1 MIPMHPAEAHVVTPR
16 RLAVVLALGAA
27 AVVLCLLLCPLFG
40 PSHLSLR
47 RAFAGQW
54 PDNRMFFD
62 VRVPRVLLAL
72 LCGGALSIAGCLFQS
87 LLRDPLATPYTLGV
101 SGGAS
106 LGAVVAICF
115 GLHTVAGLPGL
126 WAASM
131 AGAAITLLIVLG
143 VASEGRRMSSFTLLL
158 GGVMVNGIVTSLI
171 MLLHNLASLR
181 ESFAIVHW
189 LMGNIDPPERGTLV
203 ALAIAVVPL
212 SVVLCLA
219 ARRWNLMSVG
229 EEWAAARGVSP
240 SRLLLAGYIAGSFLT
255 AAVTAV
261 TGPIGFVGL
270 VVPHALR
277 LKLGSDHRLLMP
289 ASFLFGAAFLAICD
303 TVARSVFSVELPVS
317 VLTALVGG
325 PSFIALLR
333 SRRRSLWL

>member
-1 MIPMHPAEAHVVTPR
+1 MTPTEAHVVTPR
-16 RLAVVLALGAA
+16 RLAFVLLSGLT
-27 AVVLCLLLCPLFG
+27 AVLWCIVICPLIG
-40 PSHLSLR
+40 ASALSLR

-54 PDNRMFFD
+54 PDYQMCFG
-62 VRVPRVLLAL
+62 VRLPRVLLAL

-87 LLRDPLATPYTLGV
+87 LLRDALATPYTLGV
-101 SGGAS
+101 SSGAS
-106 LGAVVAICF
+106 LGAVIAICF
-115 GLHTVAGLPGL
+115 GLHTVAGMPGI
-126 WAASM
+126 WGAALL
-131 AGAAITLLIVLG
+131 GAAITLLIVLS
-143 VASEGRRMSSFTLLL
+143 VASEGSRMSSFTLLL
-158 GGVMVNGIVTSLI
+158 GGVMINGVVTSLI
-171 MLLHNLASLR
+171 MLLHNLASVR

-189 LMGNIDPPERGTLV
+189 VMGNIDPPETSTLV
-203 ALAIAVVPL
+203 ALAVAVLPT
-212 SVVLCLA
+212 SVVLCLM
-219 ARRWNLMSVG
+219 ARRWNLMAVG
-229 EEWAAARGVSP
+229 EEWAATRGVSP
-240 SRLLLAGYIAGSFLT
+240 ARLLLIGYIAGSFLS

-303 TVARSVFSVELPVS
+303 TVARTIFSVELPVS

>member
-1 MIPMHPAEAHVVTPR
+1 MTSAEAHVVTPR
-16 RLAVVLALGAA
+16 RLAVVLTAGLA
-27 AVVLCLLLCPLFG
+27 AVLLCIVVCPLIG
-40 PSHLSLR
+40 PSTLSLR
-47 RAFAGQW
+47 RAFGGQW
-54 PDNRMFFD
+54 PDNQMFFG
-62 VRVPRVLLAL
+62 VRLPRVLLAL

-87 LLRDPLATPYTLGV
+87 LLRDALATPYTLGV
-101 SGGAS
+101 SSGAS
-106 LGAVVAICF
+106 LGAVIAICF

-126 WAASM
+126 WGAALL
-131 AGAAITLLIVLG
+131 GAAITLVIVLA

-158 GGVMVNGIVTSLI
+158 GGVMINGVVTSLI
-171 MLLHNLASLR
+171 MLLHNLASVR

-189 LMGNIDPPERGTLV
+189 LMGNIDPPEPSTLV
-203 ALAIAVVPL
+203 ALAVAVIPV
-212 SVVLCLA
+212 SIGLCLM
-219 ARRWNLMSVG
+219 ARRWNLMAVG
-229 EEWAAARGVSP
+229 EEWAATRGVSP
-240 SRLLLAGYIAGSFLT
+240 ARLLLIGYIAGSFLA

-303 TVARSVFSVELPVS
+303 TVARTIFSVELPVS

>member
-1 MIPMHPAEAHVVTPR
+1 MTPTEAHVVTPR
-16 RLAVVLALGAA
+16 RLAVVLSCGLA
-27 AVVLCLLLCPLFG
+27 AVLLCLLICPLIG
-40 PSHLSLR
+40 PSTLSLR
-47 RAFAGQW
+47 RAFSGQW
-54 PDNRMFFD
+54 PDNQMFFG
-62 VRVPRVLLAL
+62 VRLPRVLLAL

-87 LLRDPLATPYTLGV
+87 LLRDALATPYTLGV
-101 SGGAS
+101 SSGAS
-106 LGAVVAICF
+106 LGAVIAICF
-115 GLHTVAGLPGL
+115 GLHTIAGMPGI
-126 WAASM
+126 WAA
-131 AGAAITLLIVLG
+131 ALLGAAVTLLIVLA
-143 VASEGRRMSSFTLLL
+143 VASEGSRMSSFTLLL
-158 GGVMVNGIVTSLI
+158 GGVMINGVVTSLI
-171 MLLHNLASLR
+171 MLLHNLASVR

-189 LMGNIDPPERGTLV
+189 LMGNIDPPEPSTLV
-203 ALAIAVVPL
+203 ALAVAVLPT
-212 SVVLCLA
+212 SVGLCLM
-219 ARRWNLMSVG
+219 ARRWNLMAVG
-229 EEWAAARGVSP
+229 EEWAASRGVSP
-240 SRLLLAGYIAGSFLT
+240 ARLLLVGYIAGSFLS

-303 TVARSVFSVELPVS
+303 TVARTIFSVELPVS

>member
-1 MIPMHPAEAHVVTPR
+1 VTSVEAHVVTPR
-16 RLAVVLALGAA
+16 RLAVVLISGLV
-27 AVVLCLLLCPLFG
+27 AVLLCVLICPLIG
-40 PSHLSLR
+40 PSTLSLR

-54 PDNRMFFD
+54 PDNQMFFG
-62 VRVPRVLLAL
+62 VRLPRVLLSL

-87 LLRDPLATPYTLGV
+87 LLRDNLATPYTLGV
-101 SGGAS
+101 SSGAS
-106 LGAVVAICF
+106 LGAVIAICF
-115 GLHTVAGLPGL
+115 GFHTVAGLPGI
-126 WAASM
+126 W
-131 AGAAITLLIVLG
+131 GAAMLGAGVTLLIVLA
-143 VASEGRRMSSFTLLL
+143 VASEGSRMSSFTLLL
-158 GGVMVNGIVTSLI
+158 GGVMINGVVTSLI
-171 MLLHNLASLR
+171 MLLHNLASVR

-189 LMGNIDPPERGTLV
+189 LMGNIDPPEPSTLV
-203 ALAIAVVPL
+203 ALAVAVLPT
-212 SVVLCLA
+212 SVGLCLM
-219 ARRWNLMSVG
+219 ARRWNLMAVG
-229 EEWAAARGVSP
+229 EEWAASRGVSP
-240 SRLLLAGYIAGSFLT
+240 ARLLLIGYLAGSFLS

-289 ASFLFGAAFLAICD
+289 ASFLFGAAFLAVCD
-303 TVARSVFSVELPVS
+303 TVARTIFSVELPVS

>member
-1 MIPMHPAEAHVVTPR
+1 MTPTEAHVVTPR
-16 RLAVVLALGAA
+16 RLTIVLLVGLAAVLACILI
-27 AVVLCLLLCPLFG
+27 CPLIG
-40 PSHLSLR
+40 PSTLSLQ

-54 PDNRMFFD
+54 PDNQMFFG
-62 VRVPRVLLAL
+62 VRLPRVLLAL
-72 LCGGALSIAGCLFQS
+72 LCGGALSIAGCLFQA
-87 LLRDPLATPYTLGV
+87 LLRDALATPYTLGV
-101 SGGAS
+101 SSGAS

-115 GLHTVAGLPGL
+115 GFHTIAGLPGI
-126 WAASM
+126 W
-131 AGAAITLLIVLG
+131 GAALLGAAVTLLIVLA
-143 VASEGRRMSSFTLLL
+143 VASEGNRMSSFSLLL
-158 GGVMVNGIVTSLI
+158 GGVMINGVVTSLI
-171 MLLHNLASLR
+171 MLLHNLASVR

-189 LMGNIDPPERGTLV
+189 LMGNIDPPEPFTLI
-203 ALAIAVVPL
+203 ALAIAVLPTSL
-212 SVVLCLA
+212 GLCLM
-219 ARRWNLMSVG
+219 ARRWNLMAVG
-229 EEWAAARGVSP
+229 EEWAASRGVSP
-240 SRLLLAGYIAGSFLT
+240 ARLLLIGYVAGSFLS

-289 ASFLFGAAFLAICD
+289 ASFLFGAAFLAVCD
-303 TVARSVFSVELPVS
+303 TVARTIFSVELPVS

>member
-1 MIPMHPAEAHVVTPR
+1 MNPTQAHVVTPR
-16 RLAVVLALGAA
+16 RLAIVLISGLA
-27 AVVLCLLLCPLFG
+27 AVLLCVLICPLIG
-40 PSHLSLR
+40 PSTLSLR
-47 RAFAGQW
+47 RAFTGQW
-54 PDNRMFFD
+54 PDNQMFFG
-62 VRVPRVLLAL
+62 VRLPRVLLSL

-87 LLRDPLATPYTLGV
+87 LLRDALATPYTLGV
-101 SGGAS
+101 SSGAS
-106 LGAVVAICF
+106 LGAVIAICF
-115 GLHTVAGLPGL
+115 GLHTVAGLPGI
-126 WAASM
+126 WGAAM
-131 AGAAITLLIVLG
+131 LGAAITLLIVLA
-143 VASEGRRMSSFTLLL
+143 VASEGSRMSSFTLLL
-158 GGVMVNGIVTSLI
+158 GGVMINGVVTSLI
-171 MLLHNLASLR
+171 MLLHNLASVR

-189 LMGNIDPPERGTLV
+189 LMGNIDPPEPSTLV
-203 ALAIAVVPL
+203 ALAVAVLPT
-212 SVVLCLA
+212 SVGICLM
-219 ARRWNLMSVG
+219 ARRWNLMAVG
-229 EEWAAARGVSP
+229 EEWAATRGVSP
-240 SRLLLAGYIAGSFLT
+240 ARLLLIGYIAGSFLA

-303 TVARSVFSVELPVS
+303 TVARTVFSVELPVS

>member
-1 MIPMHPAEAHVVTPR
+1 MHPAEAHPVTPR
-16 RLAVVLALGAA
+16 RLALVLALGLC
-27 AVVLCLLLCPLFG
+27 AVLLCALLCPLVG
-40 PSHLSLR
+40 PSHVSLS
-47 RAFAGQW
+47 RAFAGEW
-54 PDNRMFFD
+54 PDSRVFFG
-62 VRVPRVLLAL
+62 VRLPRLLLSL

-115 GLHTVAGLPGL
+115 GLQTVAGLPGL

-131 AGAAITLLIVLG
+131 AGAAVTLIIVLA
-143 VASEGRRMSSFTLLL
+143 VASEGRRLSSFTLLL

-189 LMGNIDPPERGTLV
+189 LMGNIDPPELSTLV
-203 ALAIAVVPL
+203 YLAIAVVPL
-212 SVVLCLA
+212 SLALCLA
-219 ARRWNLMSVG
+219 ARRWNLMAVG

-240 SRLLLAGYIAGSFLT
+240 ARLLLAGYIAGSFLT

-289 ASFLFGAAFLAICD
+289 ASFLFGAAFLAVCD
-303 TVARSVFSVELPVS
+303 TAARSLFAVELPVS

-325 PSFIALLR
+325 PCFIALLR

>member
-1 MIPMHPAEAHVVTPR
+1 MNPTEAHVVTPR
-16 RLAVVLALGAA
+16 RLALTLTLGLA

-40 PSHLSLR
+40 PTHLSLS
-47 RAFAGQW
+47 RAFAGLW
-54 PDNRMFFD
+54 PDERMFFG
-62 VRVPRVLLAL
+62 VRLPRVLLAL

-126 WAASM
+126 WGASM
-131 AGAAITLLIVLG
+131 AGAAVTLLIVLA
-143 VASEGRRMSSFTLLL
+143 VASEGRRVSSFTLLL
-158 GGVMVNGIVTSLI
+158 AGVMVNGIVTSLI

-189 LMGNIDPPERGTLV
+189 LMGNIDPPEPSTLV
-203 ALAIAVVPL
+203 YLAIAVVPL
-212 SVVLCLA
+212 SVGLCLA

-240 SRLLLAGYIAGSFLT
+240 ARLLLYGYIAGSFLT

-289 ASFLFGAAFLAICD
+289 ASFLFGAAFLAVCD
-303 TVARSVFSVELPVS
+303 TVARSVFAVELPVS